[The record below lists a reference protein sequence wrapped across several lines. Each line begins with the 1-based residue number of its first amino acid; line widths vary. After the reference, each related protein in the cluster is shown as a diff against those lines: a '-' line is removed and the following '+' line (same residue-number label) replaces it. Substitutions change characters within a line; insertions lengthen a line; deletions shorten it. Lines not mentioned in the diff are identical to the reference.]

1 MSFASDLQQYAKK
14 TSRSMEEL
22 AMEVTIRWFASVVTG
37 TPVDTGRARGNWL
50 PSEGSARPGTTD
62 RSDVGGAA
70 VIAEVNET
78 VKGLGIHYLAN
89 NLPYIRELEYGYSA
103 QAPAGMV
110 RLNLARLRSFY
121 AKKVR
126 EKSK

>member
-1 MSFASDLQQYAKK
+1 
-14 TSRSMEEL
+14 
-22 AMEVTIRWFASVVTG
+22 MEVTIRWFASVVTG

-50 PSEGSARPGTTD
+50 PSEGSARGETTD
-62 RSDVGGAA
+62 RVDQSGQA
-70 VIAEVNET
+70 VIAEIKET
-78 VKGLGIHYLAN
+78 VKGLGIYYLAN
-89 NLPYIRELEYGYSA
+89 NLPYIRRLEYGYSA

-121 AKKVR
+121 GKKVR